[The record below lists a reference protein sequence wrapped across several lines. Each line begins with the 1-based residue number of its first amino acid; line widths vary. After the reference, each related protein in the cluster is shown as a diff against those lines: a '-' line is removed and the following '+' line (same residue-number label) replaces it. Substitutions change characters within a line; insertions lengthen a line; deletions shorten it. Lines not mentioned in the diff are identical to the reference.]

1 MEEIKKEEVVKE
13 TTKPVDQE
21 VKVEQKPEEKVKPEK
36 KSKKPLLIIVI
47 AVLSFLV
54 IALVTFIIFTS
65 INKNKTEDKDN
76 DTVVTEEDEDE
87 DTQDTDEDQDEEIVV
102 KEDTDEEDVAQTE
115 VYNGVEINATI
126 PTGWKITE
134 YFDGEGT
141 NMLNDDVT
149 YTGLT
154 GLAVTNGSGKLIF
167 SLKAVG
173 GIGFVGCSDYAK
185 FDDEN
190 TSYYDQNVLDN
201 EMTGMEMTVHDY
213 TNTEYQE
220 FEWLGTT
227 FRRVGLDY
235 YYDTEEGNNYFE
247 PPCQP
252 GLLSLEGLFF
262 EDEDGYVGQSYFYG
276 PEDDAQES
284 DLLLLDDV
292 LESMEAK

>member
-1 MEEIKKEEVVKE
+1 MEDIKKEEVVKE
-13 TTKPVDQE
+13 TTKPVEQE

-65 INKNKTEDKDN
+65 INKNKADDKDN
-76 DTVVTEEDEDE
+76 DTVVTEEDED
-87 DTQDTDEDQDEEIVV
+87 TQDTDEEVV
-102 KEDTDEEDVAQTE
+102 IEEDTQEEDVAQTE

-141 NMLNDDVT
+141 DMLGGST

-154 GLAVTNGSGKLIF
+154 GLTVTNGSGKLIF
-167 SLKAVG
+167 SIKAVG

-201 EMTGMEMTVHDY
+201 QETGVEMTVHDY
-213 TNTEYQE
+213 TNTKYQE

-235 YYDTEEGNNYFE
+235 YYDTQEGNNFFE

-252 GLLSLEGLFF
+252 GLLSLEGLSF
-262 EDEDGYVGQSYFYG
+262 EDSDGFTGESYFYG
-276 PEDDAQES
+276 PEQDAQES
-284 DLLLLDDV
+284 DLLLLDQV
-292 LESMEAK
+292 LESMEVK